1 MKRTL
6 LAGLLVLL
14 LLCALAVSASADG
27 ASYTEKTVPVIVNV
41 NGEKADE
48 VTLRFYDE
56 TPHVPY
62 WGLNAYSQYMKHQP
76 LRLVKEDGTL
86 AMENGIG
93 EKLFCDIT
101 AGQITVPNWNRFFDL
116 PLPLEDEA
124 LGWKDTAT
132 RFARITAIDFEG
144 EPAPV
149 TLDFAKYGIKMYADG
164 DDIYLPVSVL
174 SNMMTDIATNHL
186 LYNGENLYAL
196 RFDLEG
202 RPVEGFF
209 ESEQLQAEM
218 KGGKRPEDLV
228 RQCYADLCFNF
239 DYFFG
244 HPGKAVLDGP
254 LAEKGL
260 DRALTDLGED
270 GLAIKAGLLSSDFG
284 EYVSALTRL
293 FAIDLSDGHTVFI
306 GGMQILQEPAF
317 ASNPAVSEMT
327 VLGFP
332 TSYLKS
338 PLILKQLRNETIPL
352 MRSQAWGDEPYR
364 EYGSTA
370 ILRLD
375 SFMPDEQ
382 AWADYYDGK
391 GAFPTD
397 DLGNV
402 VSGLRKASENPAIEN
417 IIFDLSCNSGGSPD
431 VMMAILALTT
441 GQNQLY
447 GFQKMTGQK
456 MTFTFD
462 IDTNFDGVFDEK
474 DQDVRYDYNYG
485 VLVTRHAFSCGNL
498 FPIIIREAGAVL
510 IGEPSSGGS
519 CCVQVGSDAEGLSY
533 MLSSAQWQLT
543 DSQFVSVEGGC
554 GIDIAIQPK
563 SNSILDAVVSF
574 AGIDDGLPAYMNYFD
589 DANLDQLMR
598 IWFRQGAQAALAA

>member
-1 MKRTL
+1 MKRSL

-27 ASYTEKTVPVIVNV
+27 ASYTEKTVPVIVN
-41 NGEKADE
+41 GEKADE
-48 VTLRFYDE
+48 VTLRFYNE

-76 LRLVKEDGTL
+76 LKLVKEDGGL

-149 TLDFAKYGIKMYADG
+149 TLDFAKYGIAVYADG

-196 RFDLEG
+196 RMDLEG

-239 DYFFG
+239 DCFFG

-293 FAIDLSDGHTVFI
+293 FAIDLSDGHTVFT

-338 PLILKQLRNETIPL
+338 PMILKQLRNETIPL

-397 DLGNV
+397 EMEGN
-402 VSGLRKASENPAIEN
+402 IEFYKHAG
-417 IIFDLSCNSGGSPD
+417 FDLASKLR
-431 VMMAILALTT
+431 IH
-441 GQNQLY
+441 Y
-447 GFQKMTGQK
+447 H
-456 MTFTFD
+456 
-462 IDTNFDGVFDEK
+462 DE
-474 DQDVRYDYNYG
+474 
-485 VLVTRHAFSCGNL
+485 
-498 FPIIIREAGAVL
+498 P
-510 IGEPSSGGS
+510 
-519 CCVQVGSDAEGLSY
+519 AEN
-533 MLSSAQWQLT
+533 
-543 DSQFVSVEGGC
+543 E
-554 GIDIAIQPK
+554 
-563 SNSILDAVVSF
+563 
-574 AGIDDGLPAYMNYFD
+574 
-589 DANLDQLMR
+589 
-598 IWFRQGAQAALAA
+598 